1 MYYLSVGAIFK
12 NESHS
17 LKEWITHYLHH
28 GVEHFYLINDNS
40 SDNSVDVIKE
50 YVDANIVT
58 LFNVEEPYYLGRQRT
73 LYNRHILPRFNS
85 KETTWLLMV
94 DIDEYVW
101 SPIDI
106 NISNV
111 LKHLEQFGQLQVRE
125 TIFGSNGHISQP
137 NYLVKYFTKRV
148 NDYSKNERYKY
159 FVNSDY
165 EFTSLN
171 LHHADFY
178 NTNFV
183 TDNTKF
189 IVIDK
194 SYFKMNHY
202 NCQSQEFWNNVKCS
216 RGDADHYR
224 VRNPEDFSFFDV
236 NEVEDFE
243 LYNQNKCLYNED

>member
-17 LKEWITHYLHH
+17 LKEWIKHYLHH

-40 SDNSVDVIKE
+40 TDNSVDVIKE

-58 LFNVEEPYYLGRQRT
+58 LFNVEEPYYLGRQRA
-73 LYNRHILPRFNS
+73 LYNRHILPHFNS
-85 KETTWLLMV
+85 KETRWLLMV

-125 TIFGSNGHISQP
+125 TIFGSNGHINQP
-137 NYLVKYFTKRV
+137 NYLVKSFTKRV
-148 NDYSKNERYKY
+148 NDYSKNERYKF

-165 EFTSLN
+165 DFTSLN
-171 LHHADFY
+171 LHHADFF
-178 NTNFV
+178 NTNYV

-189 IVIDK
+189 IVINK
-194 SYFKMNHY
+194 NYFVMNHY
-202 NCQSQEFWNNVKCS
+202 NCQSQEFWNNVKCT
-216 RGDADHYR
+216 RGDADNYR
-224 VRNPEDFSFFDV
+224 VRSPQDFSYFDV

-243 LYNQNKCLYNED
+243 LYNQNKCLYDES